1 MVRMIAAVP
10 PDATAATTTITTRKA
25 DEEDPQI
32 TAQLSQA
39 LIDFVASDAGYKI
52 YFSVHCNLRNWKRVS
67 HN

>member
-25 DEEDPQI
+25 DEDPQI